1 MPKKMMNMKR
11 LLLLFILLLT
21 AGVTWAQGIRIV
33 FKDAAGLEPVS
44 VAFTD
49 HPRITHSADGKTMTL
64 TTDLSAT
71 NYSTADVLRV
81 EHVDEVISGPLPIFL
96 AGIDLNTAD
105 PSELPAGVSFDPE
118 TLTLTLDNAKV
129 LATDDGDAPEEA
141 WYGLYTR
148 AQLNL
153 VIKGECSIGAQLED
167 APAIFIVEPGSV
179 TITGAKST
187 LPTTFSTEVAMEDGE
202 YLAPGAILSGGQ
214 IKVKGPGLTANFS
227 GLMGIYGD
235 EGSAFEIDGANVS
248 IWASGGNPA
257 FICPGF
263 TLKNARF
270 EDAADYYDADDAMVY
285 HTTGDDYDYS
295 TSFHIVPYVKGDLNG
310 DGYVTIGD
318 GVLLIHRLNDKG
330 APYAPEYDVNDDTS
344 VDKTD
349 LDVLLDKVLE
359 Q

>member
-11 LLLLFILLLT
+11 LLLLFVLLLT
-21 AGVTWAQGIRIV
+21 AGATWAQGIRIV

-49 HPRITHSADGKTMTL
+49 HPSITHSADGQTMTL
-64 TTDLSAT
+64 TTDLGAT

-153 VIKGECSIGAQLED
+153 VVKGECSIGAQLED
-167 APAIFIVEPGSV
+167 APAIFIPSPGSL
-179 TITGAKST
+179 TITGVKST
-187 LPTTFSTEVAMEDGE
+187 LPTTFSTSVAMEDGE

-227 GLMGIYGD
+227 GLMGVFGE
-235 EGSAFEIDGANVS
+235 EGSAFEIDAADVS
-248 IWASGGNPA
+248 VWASGGNPA
-257 FICPGF
+257 FICPSL

-285 HTTGDDYDYS
+285 HTTGDDHDFS
-295 TSFHIVPYVKGDLNG
+295 SSFHIVPYVKGDLNG

-318 GVLLIHRLNDKG
+318 GTLLIRRLNDKG
-330 APYAPEYDVNDDTS
+330 APYAPEYDVNDDTHI
-344 VDKTD
+344 DLND
-349 LDVLLDKVLE
+349 LDVITGKALE
-359 Q
+359 K

>member
-21 AGVTWAQGIRIV
+21 AGATWAQGIRIV

-49 HPRITHSADGKTMTL
+49 HPSITHSADGKTMTL
-64 TTDLSAT
+64 TTDLGAT

-227 GLMGIYGD
+227 GLMGVYGE
-235 EGSAFEIDGANVS
+235 EGSAFEIDAADVS

-257 FICPGF
+257 FICPGL

-285 HTTGDDYDYS
+285 HTMGDDHDFS
-295 TSFHIVPYVKGDLNG
+295 SSFHIVPYVKGDLNG

-318 GVLLIHRLNDKG
+318 GTLLIRRLNDKG
-330 APYAPEYDVNDDTS
+330 APYAPEYDVNDDTRI
-344 VDKTD
+344 DLND
-349 LDVLLDKVLE
+349 LDVITGKALE
-359 Q
+359 R

>member
-1 MPKKMMNMKR
+1 MNMKR

-21 AGVTWAQGIRIV
+21 AGATWAQGIRIV

-49 HPRITHSADGKTMTL
+49 HPSITHSADGKTMTL
-64 TTDLSAT
+64 TTDLGVA

-81 EHVDEVISGPLPIFL
+81 EHVDEVISGPLPIYL

-141 WYGLYTR
+141 RYGLYTR

-153 VIKGECSIGAQLED
+153 VVKGECSIGAQLED
-167 APAIFIVEPGSV
+167 VPAIFIIEPGSV
-179 TITGAKST
+179 TITGGKST
-187 LPTTFSTEVAMEDGE
+187 LPASFSTEVAMEAGK

-227 GLMGIYGD
+227 GLMGVYGE
-235 EGSAFEIDGANVS
+235 EGSAFEIDAADVS
-248 IWASGGNPA
+248 IWASGGPA
-257 FICPGF
+257 FICPGL

-295 TSFHIVPYVKGDLNG
+295 TFFHIVPYVKGDLNG

-318 GVLLIHRLNDKG
+318 GVLLIRRLNDKG
-330 APYAPEYDVNDDTS
+330 APYAPEYDVNDDTHI
-344 VDKTD
+344 DLND
-349 LDVLLDKVLE
+349 LDVITGKALE
-359 Q
+359 R